1 MILTDLKL
9 YIEAHPKC
17 SQAELA
23 KVFNL
28 SEDGVDA
35 MLSVWVKKGR
45 VKTIVSARQ
54 GKSERRYIWLAND
67 EFGITVIQ

>member
-1 MILTDLKL
+1 MILTDLKQ
-9 YIEAHPKC
+9 YIETHPKC

-23 KVFNL
+23 KTFNL

-45 VKTIVSARQ
+45 VKTIVSARPD
-54 GKSERRYIWLAND
+54 KSERRYVWLANN

>member
-1 MILTDLKL
+1 MILTDLKQ

-35 MLSVWVKKGR
+35 MLSVWVKKAG
-45 VKTIVSARQ
+45 
-54 GKSERRYIWLAND
+54 
-67 EFGITVIQ
+67 